1 MGGGSQDI
9 HKGAS
14 VLTSHNYRGNH
25 EIAVMADKKKEI
37 PNATEAAIERE
48 ILLERKFDL
57 AEAIGRLGGSGL
69 LKGDSP
75 IPRKKQAEYEIE
87 QYLEKH
93 LIDSAGALESVL
105 LRHVRGSDL
114 FLHGDFDQPLQALRQ
129 IVTQLLESEQLLRD
143 FVTEVDREWGRMYR
157 ERPHLEVVDQPPD
170 PDDPYTVSS
179 VTATLS
185 GLLRTLTGG

>member
-1 MGGGSQDI
+1 
-9 HKGAS
+9 
-14 VLTSHNYRGNH
+14 
-25 EIAVMADKKKEI
+25 MADKKKEI
-37 PNATEAAIERE
+37 PNSAEAAIEQE
-48 ILLERKFDL
+48 ILLERKFNL

-93 LIDSAGALESVL
+93 LIDSAGALETVL
-105 LRHVRGSDL
+105 LRHVRGSDV

-129 IVTQLLESEQLLRD
+129 VVAQLLETDQLLRD

-157 ERPHLEVVDQPPD
+157 ERPHLEVGDQLAD
-170 PDDPYTVSS
+170 PDDPYTVKS
-179 VTATLS
+179 VTDTLS
-185 GLLRTLTGG
+185 GLMRSVAGE